1 MLLACASAVSAEDGK
16 KKNMSEVTTIPADI
30 RLRIGATVVN
40 GPKWQE
46 ELPAPLEQYNR
57 KVRLEGL
64 PDHLN
69 PAVIDPEKVAAF
81 LKALPQFPAESLK
94 PLAGRTLALYSAGLM
109 LGTSA
114 PTRPAMFT
122 GPMKLEIVEVQGQVV
137 HARLVLKADC
147 ELARNRAAE
156 ASARIGPASDEI
168 KALEARLPAVAGTP
182 EQERD
187 VLAALSVAR
196 RRRSA
201 LAYVWQKNAKARAEC
216 DSTDATAKADLE
228 AAVRAVDI
236 YGMPLG
242 TGMP

>member
-1 MLLACASAVSAEDGK
+1 MLLACANAVIAEDGK
-16 KKNMSEVTTIPADI
+16 KKHMSEVTTIPTNI
-30 RLRIGATVVN
+30 SLRIGATVVN

-69 PAVIDPEKVAAF
+69 PAVIDSEKVAAF

-94 PLAGRTLALYSAGLM
+94 PLAGRTIWLDYGGLL
-109 LGTSA
+109 LGASA

-137 HARLVLKADC
+137 HARLVLKVDC
-147 ELARNRAAE
+147 DLARNRAAE
-156 ASARIGPASDEI
+156 ASARIGPTSDEI
-168 KALEARLPAVAGTP
+168 KALEARLSAVAGTP

-187 VLAALSVAR
+187 VLTALSVAR

-201 LAYVWQKNAKARAEC
+201 LAYVWQKNATARAEC
-216 DSTDATAKADLE
+216 DGTDAAAKADLE
-228 AAVRAVDI
+228 AAVRAVDL